1 MAELTTIG
9 FIGAGRMATALASGL
24 IQNSL
29 NPGNV
34 FACDPSEDA
43 RSAFSELGANVFEN
57 SADVIKNVEV
67 IVLAV
72 KPQYMASVLE
82 TARPHITPQHL
93 VVSIAA
99 GIQIRKL
106 AGGLGTERIV
116 RVMPNTPCLQL
127 VGASGYAPG
136 DAATAEDVTL
146 VDQIMSSVGI
156 TARVSETQLDAVTGL
171 SGSGPA
177 YVYEFIEAMSDGGV
191 LAGLPRDL
199 ATKLAAQTVL
209 GAATMV
215 LAGEHPA
222 VCKDAVASPGGT
234 TIAGLH
240 ELELGGMR
248 GLVMSAVKAATARSK
263 ELGE

>member
-1 MAELTTIG
+1 
-9 FIGAGRMATALASGL
+9 MATALASGL
-24 IQNSL
+24 IENSL
-29 NPGNV
+29 SPSSV
-34 FACDPSEDA
+34 FACDPSEAA
-43 RSAFSELGANVFEN
+43 RSAFSSLGANVFEE
-57 SADVIKNVEV
+57 SAEVIKNVDV
-67 IVLAV
+67 VVLAV
-72 KPQYMASVLE
+72 KPQYMPSVLAA
-82 TARPHITPQHL
+82 ARPHITAQHL
-93 VVSIAA
+93 VISIAA
-99 GIQIRKL
+99 GVQISRL
-106 AGGLGTERIV
+106 AEGLGTQRIV

-127 VGASGYAPG
+127 VGASAYAPG
-136 DAATAEDVTL
+136 DAATTDDVET
-146 VDQIMSSVGI
+146 VNQIMSSVGI

-199 ATKLAAQTVL
+199 ATKFAAQTVL

-222 VCKDAVASPGGT
+222 VCKDAVTSPGGT

-240 ELELGGMR
+240 ELERGGMR
-248 GLVMSAVKAATARSK
+248 GLVMSAIKAATARSK